1 MVEHFASWIH
11 HSNKL
16 VITILFYFLSKI
28 FIFIENIVPSNKILT
43 TQIKSVWIRIVEIF
57 KLARKDFSHFKLR
70 NLSRK
75 KKLDC
80 IRIETVWFGFK
91 HENEIR
97 TASKTKLTNRTT
109 ETLTLNLVHLHRHGC
124 YPAKIWYSKLLSL
137 LNLLYS
143 FIHIKLF
150 FVGQAQM
157 FIDLLADLPWKGYD
171 IMTLFWNWGEY
182 STEKSNSCNRSE
194 FLWKL

>member
-124 YPAKIWYSKLLSL
+124 YQLKFDILNYYLYWIYCTHLFILNCFLSGSNVHRSFGRFTMERIRCDPFL
-137 LNLLYS
+137 RVRRILN
-143 FIHIKLF
+143 
-150 FVGQAQM
+150 
-157 FIDLLADLPWKGYD
+157 WKVKY
-171 IMTLFWNWGEY
+171 M
-182 STEKSNSCNRSE
+182 
-194 FLWKL
+194 